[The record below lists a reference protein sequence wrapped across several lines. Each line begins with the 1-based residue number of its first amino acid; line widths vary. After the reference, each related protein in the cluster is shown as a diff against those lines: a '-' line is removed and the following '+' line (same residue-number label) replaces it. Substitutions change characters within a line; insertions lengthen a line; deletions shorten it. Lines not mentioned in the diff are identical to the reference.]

1 MFYSAEQQRLSE
13 MGVTEEQDRAEMWN
27 VEEIEREKEEEEY
40 RLETV
45 IVIETSH
52 TLDIFK
58 CVVSSC
64 SQERI
69 SLAY

>member
-40 RLETV
+40 RLGTV
-45 IVIETSH
+45 IVIEITR
-52 TLDIFK
+52 TLLAYVCHVIL
-58 CVVSSC
+58 SL
-64 SQERI
+64 ERI
-69 SLAY
+69 YPAY

>member
-1 MFYSAEQQRLSE
+1 

-45 IVIETSH
+45 IVIEITH
-52 TLDIFK
+52 K
-58 CVVSSC
+58 CHYVLKKESS
-64 SQERI
+64 
-69 SLAY
+69 